1 MSLSLFPQNSGCPS
15 TSLEVCTL
23 LSVLLVMT
31 PQSLTF
37 TCIKYVKL
45 QLLEMTGSVRIP
57 IL

>member
-1 MSLSLFPQNSGCPS
+1 MSLSLFPHNSACPS

-31 PQSLTF
+31 PQILIF

-45 QLLEMTGSVRIP
+45 QLLEMIGSVRIP